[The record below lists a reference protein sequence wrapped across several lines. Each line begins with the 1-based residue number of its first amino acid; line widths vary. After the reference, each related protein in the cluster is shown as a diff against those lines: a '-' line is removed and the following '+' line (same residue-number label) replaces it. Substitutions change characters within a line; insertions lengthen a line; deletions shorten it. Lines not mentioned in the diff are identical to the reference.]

1 MKVLISAD
9 MEGTAGVSS
18 WVHVTAPE
26 GAGPG
31 QPASQVEYDR
41 ARLRMTREVNAA
53 VEGALAAGVDEVI
66 LNDAHGGMRNLIPEE
81 LHPDVRFIAGSDKRL
96 VMMQGIEEDGVGC
109 VFFTGYHARAGTP
122 GGPLAHT
129 WDLGINDVR
138 VNGTSIGEYG
148 LNALVAGH
156 FDVPVALVTGDDKA
170 VGQTRAL
177 LGDQVVGV
185 VVKQGYSQTSA
196 RHLAPEAALERI
208 RQGAERAARQVGS
221 MQPYRL
227 PDGAKAEID
236 FDHQTR
242 AARAAEV
249 PRIEWTGWRTI
260 SFEPTD
266 ALDLHRLFRAAT
278 RAAETA

>member
-26 GAGPG
+26 VAHPG
-31 QPASQVEYDR
+31 RMASQVEYDR
-41 ARLRMTREVNAA
+41 ARRRMTQEVNAA
-53 VEGALAAGVDEVI
+53 VEGALKAGAEEVI
-66 LNDAHGGMRNLIPEE
+66 VNDAHGGMRNLIPEE
-81 LHPDVRFIAGSDKRL
+81 LHTGARFVAGSDKPL
-96 VMMQGIEEDGVGC
+96 VMMQGIEEDIGC

-138 VNGTSIGEYG
+138 VNGTSLGEYG
-148 LNALVAGH
+148 INALVAGH

-170 VGQTRAL
+170 VAQTQEL

-185 VVKQGYSQTSA
+185 VVKHGYSQTSA
-196 RHLAPEAALERI
+196 RHVST
-208 RQGAERAARQVGS
+208 ERAQALIRDGAARAVSDIDG
-221 MQPYRL
+221 MGPYRL
-227 PDGAKAEID
+227 PEEAVVEMD

-242 AARAAEV
+242 AARAAEI
-249 PRIEWTGWRTI
+249 PRIEQSAWRTI
-260 SFEPTD
+260 RFHPSD
-266 ALDLHRLFRAAT
+266 ALDLHSLFRAVA